1 MQVKK
6 KPKKTAKAVPEKSR
20 KKKQP
25 GEGQIK
31 KQPFLKRMLFG
42 EEKPDLS
49 ELEAG
54 STTILD
60 ILSPTTVDTKSRDY
74 IIVDDVYHAYLYITG
89 YGYTTTVGTCWL
101 APLVEAG
108 EGINLSFLVKRQP
121 KEKILS
127 KIAQTTM
134 VNRSRMRDVGDT
146 RQDYE
151 ELDSAISSGLYLKD
165 VMNRQGENFYYMHTL
180 IEVTAPDPETLEQ
193 RVTEVEKLCVSVDMI
208 ARRCD
213 YKNEQAF
220 LSALPI
226 LALDPDIE
234 RKARRNALTSG
245 VAAAFP
251 FVSYELSDHDGIFL
265 GLNLYN
271 RSPVFLNPYDDYKYT
286 SGNWWIGGSTGAGK
300 TVTLQ
305 CLGGRLREQGKRVI
319 IIVPKKG
326 HEFRPLCERLGGLY
340 LRMSPSSKDCPN
352 LMAIRRKSLDSYAKL
367 KNIAARDDSVLADKI
382 AQLIIWFSLKKK
394 DLSEEDKS
402 RLDSSLVEVYK
413 RYGITFDN
421 STIVD
426 ENGNFR
432 TMPILSDWYEIL
444 YQEQDTR
451 HLAVVLSRY
460 VTGSAAAMAG
470 RNDIELNNKYIVLDL
485 SGMPDD
491 MIADGTFWA
500 TSIAYDLIMNCEDEL
515 SALLADELWS
525 LVGATANP
533 QAAGFVLE
541 MVKTIRGLGGIA
553 VTSTQGMQDLFS
565 LEGGSYGKGIL
576 DSSRIKLVMQM
587 EEQEARL
594 IQDTLTPLQPWTA
607 DLSIISPDNACA
619 IDKALLDDLKEN
631 PVVDLAYGRKF
642 AYEVPSVTNGIEKK
656 MDLISYE
663 QYQFDWAK
671 DYLLEGSLESVQTDL
686 GTGLIVYNSQ
696 NTIQIGD
703 TVSLNTNG
711 QSKEIQIVGM
721 LSDCPFYSAAGVGTI
736 ICSEDTFEQITG
748 ESKYTV
754 IDVQL
759 VKGTTDEDV
768 YVIRQMVDSSFTFAD
783 ERMGNSSTM
792 GTYYC
797 FWLFIYGFLVLI
809 AMITIFNIINSIS
822 MSVSARLKQY
832 GAFRAIGVSMGQL
845 SKMIVAEAFT
855 YTIIGGVVGTVL
867 GLFCNKLLFGMLI
880 SYRWGDA
887 WTPPLPE
894 VAVILL
900 IVVSS
905 VILAVH
911 GPIKRIRNMSIVD
924 TISAQ

>member
-1 MQVKK
+1 MNRILLLEDDVSLIDGLVYSLKK
-6 KPKKTAKAVPEKSR
+6 NEFDVEVARTVCEAK
-20 KKKQP
+20 QY
-25 GEGQIK
+25 
-31 KQPFLKRMLFG
+31 
-42 EEKPDLS
+42 LS
-49 ELEAG
+49 ELDRYDLL
-54 STTILD
+54 ILD
-60 ILSPTTVDTKSRDY
+60 VTLPDGTGF
-74 IIVDDVYHAYLYITG
+74 DVCER
-89 YGYTTTVGTCWL
+89 V
-101 APLVEAG
+101 
-108 EGINLSFLVKRQP
+108 R
-121 KEKILS
+121 KENQQI
-127 KIAQTTM
+127 
-134 VNRSRMRDVGDT
+134 
-146 RQDYE
+146 
-151 ELDSAISSGLYLKD
+151 
-165 VMNRQGENFYYMHTL
+165 
-180 IEVTAPDPETLEQ
+180 
-193 RVTEVEKLCVSVDMI
+193 
-208 ARRCD
+208 
-213 YKNEQAF
+213 
-220 LSALPI
+220 PI
-226 LALDPDIE
+226 
-234 RKARRNALTSG
+234 
-245 VAAAFP
+245 
-251 FVSYELSDHDGIFL
+251 IFL
-265 GLNLYN
+265 TA
-271 RSPVFLNPYDDYKYT
+271 SD
-286 SGNWWIGGSTGAGK
+286 
-300 TVTLQ
+300 
-305 CLGGRLREQGKRVI
+305 
-319 IIVPKKG
+319 
-326 HEFRPLCERLGGLY
+326 
-340 LRMSPSSKDCPN
+340 
-352 LMAIRRKSLDSYAKL
+352 
-367 KNIAARDDSVLADKI
+367 
-382 AQLIIWFSLKKK
+382 
-394 DLSEEDKS
+394 EE
-402 RLDSSLVEVYK
+402 V
-413 RYGITFDN
+413 
-421 STIVD
+421 
-426 ENGNFR
+426 
-432 TMPILSDWYEIL
+432 
-444 YQEQDTR
+444 
-451 HLAVVLSRY
+451 
-460 VTGSAAAMAG
+460 
-470 RNDIELNNKYIVLDL
+470 
-485 SGMPDD
+485 
-491 MIADGTFWA
+491 
-500 TSIAYDLIMNCEDEL
+500 SI
-515 SALLADELWS
+515 
-525 LVGATANP
+525 
-533 QAAGFVLE
+533 
-541 MVKTIRGLGGIA
+541 IRGLDSGGDDYI
-553 VTSTQGMQDLFS
+553 TKPFKLGEL
-565 LEGGSYGKGIL
+565 Y
-576 DSSRIKLVMQM
+576 SRIRALLRRAGVSKSEKNTSMECGDITIDLLGSRATLKGKALDLTSAEYRLLCLLVRNANRVVTRDIILNELWDDTGNFVAGIVVGLVTVLFAAYSPAKKAAKVSPLAAVSGNANDLEPARNAANTQLLKIDTALGIYHAKANRKNLFLMTSSFALSIILFLSFSVTVEFMQH
-587 EEQEARL
+587 
-594 IQDTLTPLQPWTA
+594 TLTPLQPWTA

-900 IVVSS
+900 IVISS

>member
-1 MQVKK
+1 MYEDI
-6 KPKKTAKAVPEKSR
+6 KTACLYVRFSSHNQTEQSIEGQTRVCRDFCKRHNIRIVEIYADRATSASKDIEKRVQFLKMIKDSEKGLFDAVIVYKLDRFARSRYDSATYKYRLKRNGVQLISATENISNDPEGIILESVLEGMAEFYSAELSQKINRGMRESAYKHNSIGGAVPLGYKIED
-20 KKKQP
+20 KKLVIDPK
-25 GEGQIK
+25 
-31 KQPFLKRMLFG
+31 
-42 EEKPDLS
+42 
-49 ELEAG
+49 
-54 STTILD
+54 T
-60 ILSPTTVDTKSRDY
+60 
-74 IIVDDVYHAYLYITG
+74 
-89 YGYTTTVGTCWL
+89 
-101 APLVEAG
+101 APLVKEAFEKYADG
-108 EGINLSFLVKRQP
+108 ETVAEICRQFNARGYKTSKGTAFGKSSFTKIFRNERYIGVYSFHDYRAEGAVPAIIDKDLWDRVQLRVGKIKNAPARNKAKVVYLLSGKLFCGHCG
-121 KEKILS
+121 
-127 KIAQTTM
+127 
-134 VNRSRMRDVGDT
+134 SRMNGNCNASNYCYYQCYGKKNGHVDCNKKNIRKEFIERLVA
-146 RQDYE
+146 QDALSLLTDEYIE
-151 ELDSAISSGLYLKD
+151 QIAAIACEKNQHEIELDSALPTIRDRIHQVDLSLNNLLKAIESGS
-165 VMNRQGENFYYMHTL
+165 
-180 IEVTAPDPETLEQ
+180 APDMLVKRMGELEK
-193 RVTEVEKLCVSVDMI
+193 E
-208 ARRCD
+208 
-213 YKNEQAF
+213 
-220 LSALPI
+220 
-226 LALDPDIE
+226 
-234 RKARRNALTSG
+234 
-245 VAAAFP
+245 
-251 FVSYELSDHDGIFL
+251 
-265 GLNLYN
+265 
-271 RSPVFLNPYDDYKYT
+271 
-286 SGNWWIGGSTGAGK
+286 
-300 TVTLQ
+300 
-305 CLGGRLREQGKRVI
+305 
-319 IIVPKKG
+319 
-326 HEFRPLCERLGGLY
+326 
-340 LRMSPSSKDCPN
+340 
-352 LMAIRRKSLDSYAKL
+352 
-367 KNIAARDDSVLADKI
+367 
-382 AQLIIWFSLKKK
+382 KK
-394 DLSEEDKS
+394 DLQAQAKKESEDIVELDKAQVIYWLEQFRGGSIEDEEFCRMLIDLFVNSVTVWDEDDDTYKVTVAYNLTS
-402 RLDSSLVEVYK
+402 LPTKTYRLSK
-413 RYGITFDN
+413 GGT
-421 STIVD
+421 
-426 ENGNFR
+426 
-432 TMPILSDWYEIL
+432 LSDFASNAPAKKAAKVSPLAAVSGNANDLEPARNAANTQLLKIDTALGIYHAKANRKNLFLMTSSFALSIIL
-444 YQEQDTR
+444 F
-451 HLAVVLSRY
+451 LSFS
-460 VTGSAAAMAG
+460 VTV
-470 RNDIELNNKYIVLDL
+470 E
-485 SGMPDD
+485 
-491 MIADGTFWA
+491 F
-500 TSIAYDLIMNCEDEL
+500 
-515 SALLADELWS
+515 
-525 LVGATANP
+525 
-533 QAAGFVLE
+533 
-541 MVKTIRGLGGIA
+541 
-553 VTSTQGMQDLFS
+553 MQH
-565 LEGGSYGKGIL
+565 
-576 DSSRIKLVMQM
+576 
-587 EEQEARL
+587 
-594 IQDTLTPLQPWTA
+594 TLTPLQPWTA